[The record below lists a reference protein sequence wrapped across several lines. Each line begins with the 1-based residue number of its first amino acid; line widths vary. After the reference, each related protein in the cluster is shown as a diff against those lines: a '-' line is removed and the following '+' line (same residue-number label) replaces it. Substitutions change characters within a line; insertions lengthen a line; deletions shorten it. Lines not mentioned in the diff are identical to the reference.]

1 MTEPKKPHLP
11 IGYWIKKADELLTER
26 INEAQ
31 QTNGLTRTEWQ
42 ILNSLYET
50 SGATKAEIVEL
61 LRPFS
66 SRPALEATVE
76 KLIQHGLVEEDETG
90 FGSVHLT
97 VRGRDLHARALH
109 VQQIVRRQAVEG
121 ITEVDYVTTV
131 RVLQQIVENLSALGD
146 SDSRPQAGQ
155 R

>member
-1 MTEPKKPHLP
+1 
-11 IGYWIKKADELLTER
+11 
-26 INEAQ
+26 
-31 QTNGLTRTEWQ
+31 
-42 ILNSLYET
+42 LYET

-121 ITEVDYVTTV
+121 ITEADYVTTA
-131 RVLQQIVENLSALGD
+131 RVLQQIVENCLSQAFRGTKPV
-146 SDSRPQAGQ
+146 SVCFHGVPEMIRCIKREIPPERFRPTSAMGTPAWSTP
-155 R
+155 RPSCATRF